1 MKASFLLNLP
11 FMVLPVFYCKRVL
24 DEDFKENKANPARR
38 SLANSHGK
46 IGIIFLPAAAFIAAA
61 IGLYGVRFFAALES
75 KWPLAV
81 QYAQSEPYLM
91 DPTNYLRVHSLVQ
104 FFYTVPLYV
113 VAIYALLGGSSSL
126 PVSLYHASVINF
138 GHMCQS
144 EFAWV
149 KGAFHEKNPSNA
161 LAGGHQFWISHVG
174 SVLVAWI
181 VMQLLR
187 GSGGDG
193 DKKLE

>member
-1 MKASFLLNLP
+1 
-11 FMVLPVFYCKRVL
+11 MVLPIFYSKRVL
-24 DEDFKENKANPARR
+24 YDDFKGNKANPARR
-38 SLANSHGK
+38 SSASSHGK
-46 IGIIFLPAAAFIAAA
+46 FEILFLPAVAFITVA

-91 DPTNYLRVHSLVQ
+91 DPTNYLRVHCLVQ
-104 FFYTVPLYV
+104 FFYTVPLYF
-113 VAIYALLGGSSSL
+113 VAIYALLGGSRAL
-126 PVSLYHASVINF
+126 PVSLYHASVVNF

-149 KGAFHEKNPSNA
+149 KGAFHEKNPSSA

-174 SVLVAWI
+174 SVLVAWM
-181 VMQLLR
+181 VMELLR
-187 GSGGDG
+187 VSVGVDG
-193 DKKLE
+193 DKKLD